1 MALAISGEP
10 VCAGDPPTEPEPVQ
24 AEIDFAIE
32 QEKDN
37 ADIQTPIEEPEE
49 TETQDKEEEKQKK
62 ERKKSI
68 SFAEKCKKAWDKINE
83 MLSEPEDE

>member
-1 MALAISGEP
+1 MNKNFKRVGALCLAGLLGTSTVMLAGCGE
-10 VCAGDPPTEPEPVQ
+10 
-24 AEIDFAIE
+24 
-32 QEKDN
+32 N
-37 ADIQTPIEEPEE
+37 
-49 TETQDKEEEKQKK
+49 EEEKQKK